1 MDFGKELLKHDN
13 LAGDSSACCRLV
25 AWEKDV
31 DSLKVNGN
39 CYQLKEVNIRQY
51 KVTKYLSI
59 DMECQI
65 ENIDDIGDVIDIK
78 TQNYNS
84 DALTLISYKTLISN
98 SFFSGLVAI

>member
-39 CYQLKEVNIRQY
+39 CYQLKEVNI
-51 KVTKYLSI
+51 
-59 DMECQI
+59 
-65 ENIDDIGDVIDIK
+65 
-78 TQNYNS
+78 
-84 DALTLISYKTLISN
+84 
-98 SFFSGLVAI
+98 

>member
-1 MDFGKELLKHDN
+1 
-13 LAGDSSACCRLV
+13 
-25 AWEKDV
+25 
-31 DSLKVNGN
+31 
-39 CYQLKEVNIRQY
+39 
-51 KVTKYLSI
+51 
-59 DMECQI
+59 MECQI